1 MNSRKISTNNMT
13 GISVKRARRIDI
25 TTQKK
30 YGISGKILM
39 ENAGLRTAELT
50 LKIIKAKRAMKNICV
65 ICGKGNNAGDGFV
78 AARHLINAGAN
89 VTILLLYKADTFS
102 EDAKYNY
109 SILKK
114 LKVKLK
120 FLGEKNITR
129 NYEDIVKQSSLIID
143 AVFGIGFKGKL
154 DTRFA
159 DLFNV
164 INASKKI
171 ILAVDVPSGLNAD
184 NGLISPVCIEADYTI
199 TFGLAKKGFYL
210 NQGPGA
216 CGKIIVDAITFPKPL
231 LI

>member
-1 MNSRKISTNNMT
+1 MKD
-13 GISVKRARRIDI
+13 ISVKRARYIDI

-39 ENAGLRTAELT
+39 ENAGLRTAELA
-50 LKIIKAKRAMKNICV
+50 LKIIEAKRAMKRICV
-65 ICGKGNNAGDGFV
+65 ICGKGNNAGDGFA

-89 VTILLLYKADTFS
+89 VSILLLYKPDTFS
-102 EDAKYNY
+102 ENANYNY

-114 LKVKLK
+114 LKAKIK
-120 FLGEKNITR
+120 FSGEKDTAGSYKNAIR
-129 NYEDIVKQSSLIID
+129 QNFLIID

-154 DTRFA
+154 STRFI
-159 DLFNV
+159 DLFSA

-184 NGLISPVCIEADYTI
+184 NGSINPICVKADYTI

-210 NQGPGA
+210 NQGPGV